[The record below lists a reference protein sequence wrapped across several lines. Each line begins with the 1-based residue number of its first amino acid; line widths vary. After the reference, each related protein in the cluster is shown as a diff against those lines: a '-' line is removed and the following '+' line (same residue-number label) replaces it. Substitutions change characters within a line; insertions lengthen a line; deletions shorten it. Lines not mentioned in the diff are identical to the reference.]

1 MKRLSILIADDSPD
15 VCSLLAIWLN
25 DHHVVSVH
33 SGSEALSAL
42 ALLYFDLVI
51 TDVNMPDVS
60 GLEVIQRLKKF
71 QPSVQ
76 VLAISGGS
84 RLLTSSACVATA
96 TDAGADAA
104 LMKPFDEGQL
114 REAIQR
120 CLDHEST
127 AHDGK
132 AARSMAPVEHA

>member
-33 SGSEALSAL
+33 SGAEALSAL
-42 ALLYFDLVI
+42 SLLYFDLVI

-60 GLEVIQRLKKF
+60 GLEVIRRLKKF

-84 RLLTSSACVATA
+84 RLLTSSACVAAA

-104 LMKPFDEGQL
+104 LMKPFDEAQL
-114 REAIQR
+114 RDGIQR
-120 CLDHEST
+120 CLAHEST
-127 AHDGK
+127 ADEGK
-132 AARSMAPVEHA
+132 SARSLAPVAHA